1 MAVYS
6 VTLFSGKEIHT
17 YADEIHKNYKAA
29 VPIDFHIVFSGS
41 AYFVVIV
48 CMNSFVVY
56 TIIYPQSIN

>member
-6 VTLFSGKEIHT
+6 VTLIPGKEKHT
-17 YADEIHKNYKAA
+17 YVDEIHKNYKAA

-48 CMNSFVVY
+48 CMNSNFFL
-56 TIIYPQSIN
+56 SF